1 VVAEGAEQVIDD
13 DGVTGGERAGRRH
26 RTVGDV
32 EAVLGSVLAQRGVV
46 QFNGVVSV
54 SCGTVAADVDHGV
67 VYRAPASQ

>member
-1 VVAEGAEQVIDD
+1 
-13 DGVTGGERAGRRH
+13 
-26 RTVGDV
+26 
-32 EAVLGSVLAQRGVV
+32 VV